1 MSSGGASRH
10 SFFAA
15 ARRRFFSDAQG
26 WFGVIGILLLLI
38 PAIAAPLLANG
49 RPLVVWGGEKGVYFP
64 FAAFLFAPDSTEFL
78 IEQFFNFTLL
88 FLPVVFVIVFLVRR
102 KLLRWIF
109 CGVAALLL
117 IVPFFYKLLLQMKRN
132 I

>member
-10 SFFAA
+10 SFFVA

-88 FLPVVFVIVFLVRR
+88 VRPVVVVSSRPVAAQCMRGGN
-102 KLLRWIF
+102 LLRHLHPCSDTF
-109 CGVAALLL
+109 LAN
-117 IVPFFYKLLLQMKRN
+117 KD
-132 I
+132 